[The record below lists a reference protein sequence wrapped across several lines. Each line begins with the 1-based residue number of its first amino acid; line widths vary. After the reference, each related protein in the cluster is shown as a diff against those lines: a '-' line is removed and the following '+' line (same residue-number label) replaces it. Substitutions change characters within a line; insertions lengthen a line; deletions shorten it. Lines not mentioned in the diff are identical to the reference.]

1 MRQLRSLTNSLRF
14 KLFATI
20 LLFMVPLI
28 VVILVNDHYS
38 VQVVR
43 NQVAQS
49 NKNLLSLY
57 MNQIDSNLSDIDNY
71 LFNLSERNTDLLQ
84 LEYPGNKGTNEYSLA
99 KLRLYNDLKSE
110 IEYYKTIDMFFLYS
124 SANDDAL
131 MAGSSDYGDTFE
143 ERAAVQDEIRKLLAS
158 DLSAVDYEKWHVWNS
173 ASGYYLYH
181 LVRTGNVYVGA
192 WVSADKLMTP
202 LHLMDFGEDGGAL
215 LATNEL
221 EPMQLAEKVAAEE
234 IDLHYDPESFA
245 LAGRERSYLVMGEA
259 SAKGEFH
266 LIALVPQSAILQ
278 KLPYLQRISSAITI
292 GACGFLVLFMFIMRK
307 VFLLPIQRIISAM
320 RKLKDGN
327 WQAQVKPYSTSTEFE
342 MMNATFNRMIGE
354 IRDLKINV
362 YEEKLNHQRAE
373 LKHLQLQINPHF
385 FLNSLNIIYNL
396 ATVKDYAVIQEMTK
410 CLVAYFRFMFRSN
423 SYIVTLR
430 DELAHTRNY
439 LRIQQL
445 RFPGHL
451 SYRIEA
457 PEELLD
463 SGIPPLVIQTIVEN
477 SIKYA
482 VNLDG
487 MLEIAV
493 RASAEEGPEPG
504 RLIIRIEDSGA
515 GYPEEVLAKL
525 ESDEETISEEGEN
538 VGIWNV
544 KRRLRLLYKRNADIR
559 FFNAPE
565 GGAAVEIR
573 IPTEAKGE

>member
-124 SANDDAL
+124 AANDDAL
-131 MAGSSDYGDTFE
+131 LAGSSDYGSTFE

-158 DLSAVDYEKWHVWNS
+158 DLSAIDYEKWHVWNS
-173 ASGYYLYH
+173 GSGYYLYH

-221 EPMQLAEKVAAEE
+221 EPMQLADKVANEE

-292 GACGFLVLFMFIMRK
+292 GACGFLILFMFIMRK

>member
-131 MAGSSDYGDTFE
+131 LAGSSDYGDTFE

-158 DLSAVDYEKWHVWNS
+158 DLSAIDYEKWHIWNS
-173 ASGYYLYH
+173 GSGYYLYH
-181 LVRTGNVYVGA
+181 LVRTGNVFVGA

-221 EPMQLAEKVAAEE
+221 EPMQLAGKVADEE
-234 IDLHYDPESFA
+234 IDLHYDPESFT

-292 GACGFLVLFMFIMRK
+292 GACGFLILFMFIMRK

-559 FFNAPE
+559 FFNAPK

>member
-202 LHLMDFGEDGGAL
+202 LYLMDFGEDGGAL

>member
-84 LEYPGNKGTNEYSLA
+84 LEYPGNEGTNEYSLA

-173 ASGYYLYH
+173 GSGYYLYH

-221 EPMQLAEKVAAEE
+221 EPMQLADKVANEE

-292 GACGFLVLFMFIMRK
+292 GACGFLILFMFIMRK

-544 KRRLRLLYKRNADIR
+544 KRRLRLLYKWNADIR